1 MKVTGSGGYGTGTWN
16 QSNLQLGSR
25 IDIETTLKKIETKI
39 NPLKFLRTKSDDSS
53 SNLRTEKH

>member
-1 MKVTGSGGYGTGTWN
+1 VEMKVTGSGGYGTGTWN

-53 SNLRTEKH
+53 

>member
-25 IDIETTLKKIETKI
+25 IEIKNTLKK
-39 NPLKFLRTKSDDSS
+39 LKPKSIP
-53 SNLRTEKH
+53 